1 MNVRRRDLTVKKLL
15 TATVLAAL
23 VSPAYAGAPAAPEMD
38 AAAGVAAIAL
48 VTGVLAIIREK
59 TKK

>member
-1 MNVRRRDLTVKKLL
+1 VKKLL

-23 VSPAYAGAPAAPEMD
+23 VSPAHASFAVVPEMD

-48 VTGVLAIIREK
+48 VVGVVAIIREK